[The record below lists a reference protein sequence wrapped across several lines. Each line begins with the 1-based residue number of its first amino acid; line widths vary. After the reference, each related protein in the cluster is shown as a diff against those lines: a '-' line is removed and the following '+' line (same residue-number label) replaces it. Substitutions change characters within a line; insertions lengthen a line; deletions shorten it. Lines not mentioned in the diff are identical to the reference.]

1 MLVSKL
7 IVSIIDF
14 SNRVPVQYDEKD
26 GHYGGLMS
34 ESLLITRIAPPAYR
48 SHLVPRRRILAQ
60 LRNLIDIPLTL
71 LSAPAGFGKTT
82 AMLEATGMLRKR
94 ADTALAWLTL
104 DEHDNDPIRFWRY
117 VALAVHSAI
126 NNCGAAM
133 IEALAG
139 PQPAPIRPLLIATIN
154 EIGAQ
159 EQHFVLVLDD
169 YHFIDLPAIHDDL
182 AFLLDHAPPNLHGAI
197 ITRADPPLPLHRW
210 RARGQLLEVR
220 MDDLHFDLMEAA
232 ELLNGVMRLGFD
244 EEDIATLLRQTEGWP
259 AALYLAGLA
268 LREDDPA
275 TRRQR
280 IARLAQSNRFIIE
293 YLTEEIL
300 AQQPPDVHEFLLC
313 ISVLERFCGPLCDAV
328 AGRSG
333 SAALLESLAQRNL
346 FLIPLSTAA
355 NDNERWFRFHRLFG
369 DLLRSQLSSTHSADI
384 PALYRRAA
392 AWHAARGDIE
402 QAIEYALAGRDF
414 DAATH
419 LLDRAAS
426 TLVMEG
432 RAALLE
438 RWLNLLPDELR
449 QTLPHASIAFAWT
462 LILRGRYSEVEP
474 YIVQVETIIP
484 ADDPALRG
492 ELHAVRAVLAEIKGQ
507 LAEALHHAQQAL
519 DHAPS
524 DHRIAHAVAKTA
536 IAGALRAAGDVN
548 AAIVAYEQAVPLCV
562 AARLPLPALLGRA
575 HLGMLYLVQ
584 GRLRNA
590 EATVRPVLTS
600 AAFMPAAGPAF
611 IAYSALL
618 IERNQLDEARQ
629 QLQHALNLAQQS
641 GHTAALAQ
649 CFIHLAR
656 VQRALGDFAGAQAAL
671 DAAAAYVAQGVPVWI
686 EPMLIAERVHL
697 YLDQGAVTKARR
709 VLTGHGT
716 HSDSVAGVSREAVPL
731 ARARLLLHQGRNADA
746 RALLDEVI
754 ALAEASDRQGRVI
767 EALVLRALANDA
779 LGDESAALDDLQ
791 RAVTLAAPEG
801 FVRVFLD
808 AGPRMAK
815 LLYRAGSPAAHR
827 LLEAFPPAIR
837 ERNAIL
843 PELSE
848 PLSERERDILR
859 LMARGLT
866 YRQIA
871 SELMISINTV
881 RYHVKSLYSKL
892 QVSSRTLALARARD
906 LHLLDGA

>member
-1 MLVSKL
+1 
-7 IVSIIDF
+7 
-14 SNRVPVQYDEKD
+14 
-26 GHYGGLMS
+26 MS

-48 SHLVPRRRILAQ
+48 SHLVPRQRVLAQ
-60 LRNLIDIPLTL
+60 LRNLTDVPLTL
-71 LSAPAGFGKTT
+71 VSAPAGFGKTT
-82 AMLEATGMLRKR
+82 AVLEATGVLRRR
-94 ADTALAWLTL
+94 ADVALAWLTL
-104 DEHDNDPIRFWRY
+104 DERDNDPIHFWRY

-126 NNCGAAM
+126 NNCGVAL

-139 PQPAPIRPLLIATIN
+139 PQPAPVRPLLIATIN
-154 EIGAQ
+154 EIGSQ
-159 EQHFVLVLDD
+159 DQHLVLVLDD
-169 YHFIDLPAIHDDL
+169 YHFVDLPVIHDDL
-182 AFLLDHAPPNLHGAI
+182 AFLLEHAPSNLHVAI

-220 MDDLHFDLMEAA
+220 MADLRFDPIEAA
-232 ELLNGVMRLGFD
+232 ELLNGVMRLGLD
-244 EEDIATLLRQTEGWP
+244 TEDIATLLRQTEGWP
-259 AALYLAGLA
+259 AGLYLAGLA

-280 IARLAQSNRFIIE
+280 IARLAQTNRFIIE

-300 AQQPPDVHEFLLC
+300 AQQSPEVQEFLLR
-313 ISVLERFCGPLCDAV
+313 ISVLDRLCGPLCDAV
-328 AGRSG
+328 TGRSD

-346 FLIPLSTAA
+346 FLLPLSIAA
-355 NDNERWFRFHRLFG
+355 NDDERWFRFHRLFG
-369 DLLRSQLSSTHSADI
+369 DLLRGQLSRIHPADS
-384 PALYRRAA
+384 PVLYRRAA
-392 AWHAARGDIE
+392 AWHVAHGDIE
-402 QAIEYALAGRDF
+402 QAIEYALAGGDF
-414 DAATH
+414 DTATH

-432 RAALLE
+432 RATLLE
-438 RWLNLLPDELR
+438 RWLNLLPSELR
-449 QTLPHASIAFAWT
+449 QTLPHASIAFAWA

-474 YIVQVETIIP
+474 YIAQAETIIP
-484 ADDPALRG
+484 PDEPALRG

-519 DHAPS
+519 EYAPS
-524 DHRIAHAVAKTA
+524 DHLIAHAVAKTA

-548 AAIVAYEQAVPLCV
+548 AAIVAYEQAVPLCL

-575 HLGMLYLVQ
+575 HLSLLYLVQ

-590 EATVRPVLTS
+590 EATVQPVLTS

-611 IAYSALL
+611 VAYSALL

-656 VQRALGDFAGAQAAL
+656 VQRAQGDFAGAQAAL
-671 DAAAAYVAQGVPVWI
+671 DAAAAYVAQGVPPWI
-686 EPMLIAERVHL
+686 EPMLIAGCVHL

-709 VLTGHGT
+709 ALSSHGAY
-716 HSDSVAGVSREAVPL
+716 SGSVAGITREAIPL
-731 ARARLLLHQGRNADA
+731 ARARLLLHQGRSADA

-754 ALAEASDRQGRVI
+754 ALAEAADRQGRVI
-767 EALVLRALANDA
+767 EALVLRALAHDA
-779 LGDESAALDDLQ
+779 LGDESAALDDLR
-791 RAVTLAAPEG
+791 RAVVLAAPEG

-815 LLYRAGSPAAHR
+815 LLYRAGSAAAHH

-837 ERNAIL
+837 ERSAA
-843 PELSE
+843 PSELHE

-871 SELMISINTV
+871 SELIISINTV
-881 RYHVKSLYSKL
+881 RYHIKSLYSKL
-892 QVSSRTLALARARD
+892 QVNSRTLALARARD
-906 LHLLDGA
+906 LHLLDEA